1 MIFNPLYILY
11 RKGPYINGLGFWEGR
26 SNEEICSIL
35 TNTKNEIWL
44 KNSEECNEIIN
55 SNYESFTISI
65 YTLII
70 ILIFWKCISLFLYY
84 ICVIKPLKKAI
95 VLYNKQL
102 IR

>member
-44 KNSEECNEIIN
+44 KNR
-55 SNYESFTISI
+55 
-65 YTLII
+65 
-70 ILIFWKCISLFLYY
+70 
-84 ICVIKPLKKAI
+84 V
-95 VLYNKQL
+95 KQL
-102 IR
+102 NSFSSLELWKIEFAYNSSEIAKLQFLQF

>member
-55 SNYESFTISI
+55 RNYESFTISI